1 MTQRKPSIR
10 SRVMSHVEMRSPAPV
25 TSTHR
30 EQQIGDAVRRLR
42 DSRGLSV
49 RTLAVNCGFSASFI
63 SQVELNKVSPSLAS
77 LERIASGLGV
87 TLGQFFVTLDRSTPA
102 LIKSRQRPTLQSAWS
117 RAQIES
123 LSPTSVG
130 DTFEV
135 LMITLQPG
143 GCSGTALHSRDTKLC
158 VTIFS
163 GTVCLQFEESAQV
176 LRRGDTISIP
186 AGTVHRWEN
195 KTAKAVQLL
204 KIIGRGTL

>member
-1 MTQRKPSIR
+1 MAKQ
-10 SRVMSHVEMRSPAPV
+10 PV
-25 TSTHR
+25 TAGPTATSPIERKKNVEAMTAHR
-30 EQQIGDAVRRLR
+30 EQHIGDAVRRLR
-42 DSRGLSV
+42 DSKGLSV
-49 RTLAVNCGFSASFI
+49 RTLAANCGFSASFI

-87 TLGQFFVTLDRSTPA
+87 TLGQFFVTLDRPTPA

-163 GTVCLQFEESAQV
+163 GTVCLQFEEAAQM
-176 LRRGDTISIP
+176 LHRGDTISIP
-186 AGTVHRWEN
+186 ARTLHRWEN
-195 KTAKAVQLL
+195 KTGKTVQLL
-204 KIIGRGTL
+204 KVIAR